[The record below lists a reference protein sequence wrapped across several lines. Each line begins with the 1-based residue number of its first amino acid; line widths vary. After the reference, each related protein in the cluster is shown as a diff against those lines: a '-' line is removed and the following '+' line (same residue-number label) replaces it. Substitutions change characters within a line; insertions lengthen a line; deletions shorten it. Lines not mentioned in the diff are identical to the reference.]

1 MPRPNHAL
9 TRTLLADLP
18 DSNVVV
24 LRKAPDPGG
33 DVLTAAWR
41 AARDDALIAY
51 EAWRK
56 SAAQEGFVVYRAAV
70 DREEAAAAA
79 LAGASRKWRTRWHRL
94 RAFVRRNHKLAHQS
108 E

>member
-33 DVLTAAWR
+33 DVLIAAWR

-51 EAWRK
+51 EAWNK
-56 SAAQEGFVVYRAAV
+56 STAQEGFAAYRAAA

-79 LAGASRKWRTRWHRL
+79 LAAAARKWRTRWQRL
-94 RAFVRRNHKLAHQS
+94 RAAFRRTHKLGHQS
-108 E
+108 G

>member
-1 MPRPNHAL
+1 MPRPTHTL

-56 SAAQEGFVVYRAAV
+56 SAAEEGFAAYRAAA

-79 LAGASRKWRTRWHRL
+79 LAGAARKPRWQRL
-94 RAFVRRNHKLAHQS
+94 RAAVRLTHKLGHQS
-108 E
+108 G